1 MFRNTN
7 PEVWE
12 LLIVNIDPQIKIAHS
27 GYRDQAIGIIMSI
40 QQQFPSSGLYFL
52 CNFQKNE
59 FETVLKHL
67 RKMKPNRGSLLV
79 YKLIWMGGGFD

>member
-27 GYRDQAIGIIMSI
+27 GYRDQAIGIIISI
-40 QQQFPSSGLYFL
+40 QHKLPA
-52 CNFQKNE
+52 
-59 FETVLKHL
+59 
-67 RKMKPNRGSLLV
+67 LV
-79 YKLIWMGGGFD
+79 YIFFEIFKKKRA

>member
-12 LLIVNIDPQIKIAHS
+12 LLIVNIDPQIKIAHN

-40 QQQFPSSGLYFL
+40 QHNSSQLWFI
-52 CNFQKNE
+52 F
-59 FETVLKHL
+59 
-67 RKMKPNRGSLLV
+67 SL
-79 YKLIWMGGGFD
+79 